1 MNWLNLHKDVRK
13 LILLTSRKVK
23 TNLLYQCEK
32 AHHPITQKQIYTGH
46 LSICGLG
53 HFIQ

>member
-13 LILLTSRKVK
+13 LILPPSCKVK

-32 AHHPITQKQIYTGH
+32 THYPISQE
-46 LSICGLG
+46 
-53 HFIQ
+53 